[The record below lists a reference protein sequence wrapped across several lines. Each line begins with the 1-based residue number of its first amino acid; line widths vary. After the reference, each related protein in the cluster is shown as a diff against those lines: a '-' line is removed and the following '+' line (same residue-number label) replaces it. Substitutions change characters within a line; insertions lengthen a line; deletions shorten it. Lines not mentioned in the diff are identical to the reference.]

1 MRTVPKFVKLWS
13 TIFAACATFT
23 LSAVSLTGAS
33 TNQAAEQVPGVA
45 ALNTG
50 FNGTV
55 VAVACPAGNECSAVG
70 TLSQGFDDRNAVFDA
85 SESSGTWQ
93 TAKLIGLDSRFG
105 SSGVDTIN
113 AYSCSSQGNCS
124 LGGALY
130 NKNTSATN
138 SRQAFVANEV
148 HGSWGPAIIV
158 PGTSAL
164 GIDGSSVASIF
175 CVANGECALGGRYS
189 NNGVNGAGA
198 SEVFVD
204 LEQGGVWGKAVEIP
218 GTERLNTDGN
228 ASVTALA
235 CSSGLI
241 CTVGGNYSTGF
252 GNGSE
257 FSRVFVSEESDGRWG
272 SAIQAPG
279 TAALNIGENAYINS
293 ISCTRDDYCNIAGTY
308 DSNHSAGNYNE
319 EVFVSTGYDGRW
331 STAIALPGIVKL
343 NTAHLASLGADFCV
357 SKGNCIA
364 AGSYSAP
371 LPSGV
376 TGSNQQV
383 FTSNEVNGKWHSAT
397 AIPSL
402 ISLNTDDDA
411 QVSAVSCSSKGNCT
425 VVGTYWTVLGV
436 GHQEAFIINE
446 VGGKWGTAK
455 EIPNTGALNR
465 GQYASVT
472 SLACNKSGNCL
483 VGGSYSANTHKDIQ
497 PVVFDEKL

>member
-13 TIFAACATFT
+13 TIFAACATIT

-55 VAVACPAGNECSAVG
+55 VAVACPARNECSAVG
-70 TLSQGFDDRNAVFDA
+70 TLSRGFDGRSAVFVA

-93 TAKLIGLDSRFG
+93 TAKLIGLGRRFG
-105 SSGVDTIN
+105 TIS

-124 LGGALY
+124 VGGTVVNLG
-130 NKNTSATN
+130 NSNNTQ
-138 SRQAFVANEV
+138 QAFVANEV
-148 HGSWGPAIIV
+148 KGAWGPMIIV
-158 PGTSAL
+158 RGTSAL

-175 CVANGECALGGRYS
+175 CVANGECALAGSYS

-204 LEQGGVWGKAVEIP
+204 LEKEGVWGKAVEIP

-228 ASVTALA
+228 ASITALA
-235 CSSGLI
+235 CSSGLR
-241 CTVGGNYSTGF
+241 CTVGGSYTTGY

-257 FSRVFVSEESDGRWG
+257 FSRVFVSEESAGRWG
-272 SAIQAPG
+272 TAIQVPG
-279 TAALNIGENAYINS
+279 TAALNTGENAYINS
-293 ISCTRDDYCNIAGTY
+293 LSCTRDDYCNIAGTY
-308 DSNHSAGNYNE
+308 DSSHSVGNYNQ

-331 STAIALPGIVKL
+331 RTAIELPGIVKL
-343 NTAHLASLGADFCV
+343 NTAHLANLGADFCI
-357 SKGNCIA
+357 SQGNCVA
-364 AGSYSAP
+364 AGTYQVP
-371 LPSGV
+371 LPPGV
-376 TGSNQQV
+376 RGSNQQV
-383 FTSNEVNGKWHSAT
+383 FIANEVNGKWHSAT

-402 ISLNTDDDA
+402 ITLNSDYDA
-411 QVSAVSCSSKGNCT
+411 QVSAASCSSKGNCA

-446 VGGKWGTAK
+446 VRGKWGIAK
-455 EIPNTGALNR
+455 EIPNTGSLNR

-497 PVVFDEKL
+497 PFVFDEKL